1 MKQHQFQIMSPSIS
15 GNGLLR
21 EPQREGYAEI
31 TNHFSQADSER
42 EVGVVLPVGC
52 GKSGLIAIT
61 PFAVRSERVLVISP
75 GLRIA
80 DQLFKDFD
88 PTSGRLFYQRCRIL
102 PGPTYP
108 EPAEIRGGTTNR
120 TDLDEADV
128 VITNI
133 QQLQG
138 ASNKWLAQLPS
149 DYFDLILVDEGH
161 HNVADSW
168 DILRQKF
175 PAARIVNF
183 SATPTRADGQLMA
196 GKIIYSYP
204 IFKAMAAGF
213 VKRIKAVVLNPAT
226 LKYVR
231 REDDR
236 EVAVSLEEVKRLG
249 EEDADFRRSIVSS
262 KETLAT
268 IVDCSIR
275 ELEALRA
282 TTGDRRHKVIAS
294 ALNYQ
299 HCIQIVEAY
308 RARGLRADYIHS
320 REDSATNEKILT
332 KLENHELDV
341 IVQVRKLGEGFDHPY
356 LSVAAVC
363 SIFRNLSPFV
373 QFVGRIMRAIAQNEA
388 DNPLN
393 RGVVVFHA
401 GANVARVWTDFQD
414 YSKADR
420 DYFDQLLPL
429 EEINFVDLKELQLE
443 PQPRQDYENP
453 FEIKKQ
459 EQVSL
464 EVIPLLKDDEELR
477 NAIELIRSRG
487 LTTAQLTEMLQPL
500 PTTKQKTRRA
510 AKSALD
516 GEVKNAVG
524 RILGRRGL
532 NHKGKTLDR
541 QKPPRENFVVVK
553 AALDKKVNALVGR
566 KEKQRGEFTQEQID
580 LARKE
585 LRQLEAEVEKEVV
598 DAKA

>member
-1 MKQHQFQIMSPSIS
+1 MKQHQFQTLSPNIS
-15 GNGLLR
+15 DNGLLR

-31 TNHFSQADSER
+31 INHFGQADSER

-61 PFAVRSERVLVISP
+61 PFAVHAERVLVISP

-88 PTSGRLFYQRCRIL
+88 PTSGRLFYQKCRIL
-102 PGPTYP
+102 SGPSYP
-108 EPAEIRGGTTNR
+108 EPAEIRGGTTNK

-138 ASNKWLAQLPS
+138 ASNKWLAQLPH

-168 DILRQKF
+168 EILRQKF

-204 IFKAMAAGF
+204 IFKAIAAGF
-213 VKRIKAVVLNPAT
+213 VKRLKALVLNPTT

-236 EVAVSLEEVKRLG
+236 EVEVSLEEVKRLG

-275 ELEALRA
+275 ELETLRA
-282 TTGDRRHKVIAS
+282 TTGDRRHKIIAS

-320 REDSATNEKILT
+320 REDSATNDKILT
-332 KLENHELDV
+332 KLENHDLDV

-373 QFVGRIMRAIAQNEA
+373 QFVGRIMRAIAQNEP

-414 YSKADR
+414 YSKADQ

-459 EQVSL
+459 ERVSL

-477 NAIELIRSRG
+477 NAVELIRSRR
-487 LTTAQLTEMLQPL
+487 LTPEQLTEIFQPL

-510 AKSALD
+510 AKTALD
-516 GEVKNAVG
+516 AEVKNAVG
-524 RILGRRGL
+524 RILGSRGL
-532 NHKGKTLDR
+532 NPKGKTLDC

-553 AALDKKVNALVGR
+553 AALDRKVNALVGR

-585 LRQLEAEVEKEVV
+585 LRRLEDEVRKEVV
-598 DAKA
+598 DAKT